1 MSFRAYSSLSILIL
15 SILLFSTVSGCR
27 SKAPQVPSG
36 QTTFIDYQQQTAEWV
51 QNHRNFQTAHHD
63 RELEWNT
70 PHEWRPEPTS
80 SRRGILLVHGLGDS
94 PGSFSDIAPVL
105 AKQGFIVRTVLLPG
119 HGTRPSDLLTVSVAD
134 WRRIVNEQ
142 ARILRQD
149 TQEIWVGG
157 FSTGANLALEYAM
170 NNPEVKGAILFS
182 PAIKSQVWFD
192 FLAPII
198 PLFIDWPE
206 KPSKIL
212 SEMTATRYQII
223 PVNAVTQY
231 YYTSRAIQQKLAK
244 TKYNKSVLLVMAQH
258 DSVVD
263 VNWIMQKFDTYFTNP
278 NSRLIWY
285 GKIDKNQLHSS
296 RLLIKSDYFPQYNI
310 SQFSHMSVLFSPE
323 NSEYGINGK
332 QRICLNGQTDD
343 DTLKCMKGSKV
354 WFSDWGYTEKDK
366 IHARLTWN
374 PLFKWQSTIIKKITN
389 HN

>member
-1 MSFRAYSSLSILIL
+1 MSLRTCSAVCIFIL
-15 SILLFSTVSGCR
+15 SILLFSSVSGCR
-27 SKAPQVPSG
+27 SKAPQMPSG
-36 QTTFIDYQQQTAEWV
+36 QTSFVDYQQQTVEWV
-51 QNHRNFQTAHHD
+51 KSHRNFQTARHD
-63 RELEWNT
+63 TELEWNT

-105 AKQGFIVRTVLLPG
+105 SKQGFIVRTVLLPG
-119 HGTRPSDLLTVSVAD
+119 HGTRPADLLNVSSED
-134 WRRIVNEQ
+134 WRQVVNEQ
-142 ARILRQD
+142 AKILQQD
-149 TQEIWVGG
+149 TREVWVGG

-192 FLAPII
+192 FLAPIV
-198 PLFIDWPE
+198 PLFIDWPGR
-206 KPSKIL
+206 PSEIA
-212 SEMTATRYQII
+212 SEMTTTRYQIT

-231 YYTSRAIQQKLAK
+231 YYTSRAIQRELAQ
-244 TKYNKSVLLVMAQH
+244 TVYNKPVLLVLAQH

-263 VNWIMQKFDTYFTNP
+263 VNWIMRHFDTYFTHP

-285 GKIDKNQLHSS
+285 GKMDGNPPPSS
-296 RLLIKSDYFPQYNI
+296 RFLIQSDYFPQQKI

-343 DTLKCMKGSKV
+343 DTLKCMKGNEV

-374 PLFKWQSTIIKKITN
+374 PLFNWQAEIIKNLTKT
-389 HN
+389 H